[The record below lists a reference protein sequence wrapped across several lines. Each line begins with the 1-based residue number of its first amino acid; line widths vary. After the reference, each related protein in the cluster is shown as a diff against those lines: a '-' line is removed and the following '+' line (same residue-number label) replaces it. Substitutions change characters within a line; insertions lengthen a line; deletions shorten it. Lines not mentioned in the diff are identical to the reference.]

1 MSHSPQAATWVSA
14 VERETNAYRAI
25 SEKTNWPNTSS
36 IDLEEETP
44 TLYDSPLVTETY
56 GMKCQVTQM
65 FLDYYVLDFID
76 KYGKRLSF
84 DELSQV
90 SVWDVTDEEEHV
102 RLPPRRK
109 RTSDI
114 YYLQS
119 SGRYKV
125 FRDKEEFVGV
135 GFPPTATFE

>member
-1 MSHSPQAATWVSA
+1 MSHSPQAATRISA
-14 VERETNAYRAI
+14 AEREMNAYRAI
-25 SEKTNWPNTSS
+25 SEKTNWQGMPF

-44 TLYDSPLVTETY
+44 CFHDSVISPTY
-56 GMKCQVTQM
+56 GMKCQVTLM

-84 DELSQV
+84 DALAQV
-90 SVWDVTDEEEHV
+90 SVWDVTDEEDHV
-102 RLPPRRK
+102 QLPPRRK
-109 RTSDI
+109 RTSNI

-125 FRDKEEFVGV
+125 FRDKEEFLGV